1 MTIKRTLFIPIS
13 LFFIISAKGQ
23 TNSIA
28 GNTGYQSRYTEC
40 STVFS
45 DKYPGVSPLFASNK
59 SISNGKWKIERTVS
73 ENENIKTSPSY
84 GPLEHIRYGA
94 KLTQHFNYP
103 LMHTSPTSS
112 IYYQNHNIYLG
123 PEYTILLTKSSND
136 STDWQPSHWGLNVG
150 YRYII
155 KSERKKTNL
164 FLQMN
169 FSFYQVNYKE
179 YQAGS
184 NIGENKEKMIIEN
197 TGGVGVNYRFNKRL
211 EIFGGVGIGST
222 CGFFLLFKHF
232 IPHSFIGIGYTIN

>member
-1 MTIKRTLFIPIS
+1 MTIKSTLILSIAF
-13 LFFIISAKGQ
+13 FFIISAKGQ
-23 TNSIA
+23 TNNMA
-28 GNTGYQSRYTEC
+28 GYTGCQSGCYEY
-40 STVFS
+40 SNIFS
-45 DKYPGVSPLFASNK
+45 SKYNGISQLLASNK
-59 SISNGKWKIERTVS
+59 VMSSDKRKIEENLS
-73 ENENIKTSPSY
+73 ENKSKTLSPSY
-84 GPLEHIRYGA
+84 GPIDHIRYGA

-123 PEYTILLTKSSND
+123 PEYTLLLTKSSDD

-169 FSFYQVNYKE
+169 FSFYQVHYKE
-179 YQAGS
+179 YQAES
-184 NIGENKEKMIIEN
+184 NISENKEKMIIEN
-197 TGGVGVNYRFNKRL
+197 TGGVGVNYRFNKKL
-211 EIFGGVGIGST
+211 EVFGGVGIGST

-232 IPHSFIGIGYTIN
+232 IPHSFVGIGYTIN